1 MRAALYTR
9 VSTEDQ
15 AKEGYSLDAQT
26 KRLEAYCK
34 VRGWEITSHY
44 RDEGF
49 SGRSTNRPEYSRM
62 MSEMDSWDVVLV
74 LKMDRIH
81 RNSVNFA
88 MMMDNLNANGKQF
101 TSMQEKFDTTTAMGR
116 FVMDIV
122 QRIAQLESEQIGERV
137 KIGMKRKAQCGPGR
151 LGSAHPYGYVYERGS
166 LTIIENEAETVRNI
180 YSMRSEGASLRNI
193 ADTLNASYVRPK
205 VGATWN
211 YQSVSNILKNP
222 VYAGY
227 LRWDGIIR
235 PGEHEAI
242 IGLDVYES
250 LNGPLPSE

>member
-15 AKEGYSLDAQT
+15 AKEGFSLDAQT

-34 VRGWEITSHY
+34 VRNWEIYSHY
-44 RDEGF
+44 RDEGY

-62 MSEMDSWDVVLV
+62 MAEIDSWDVLLV

-88 MMMDNLNANGKQF
+88 LMMDDLRAKGKEF
-101 TSMQEKFDTTTAMGR
+101 NSMQEKFDTTTAMGR
-116 FVMDIV
+116 FVMDII

-137 KIGMKRKAQCGPGR
+137 KLGMAGKAKSGKGH
-151 LGSAHPYGYVYERGS
+151 LGSGHPYGYVYERGS
-166 LTIIENEAETVRNI
+166 LTVVKNEAETVRSI
-180 YSMRSEGASLRNI
+180 YSMRSAGSSLRKI
-193 ADTLNASYVRPK
+193 ADSLNAAYICPK
-205 VGATWN
+205 IGSKWN
-211 YQSVSNILKNP
+211 HQSVSNILCNP
-222 VYAGY
+222 LYAGY
-227 LRWDGIIR
+227 LRWDDILR

-242 IGLDVYES
+242 IGLDIFEA